1 MIVLITEK
9 SIDESMTVRRGVGLI
24 LWELRISWR
33 GKALGIAIIA
43 VLGLILLK
51 NAIWQDVLKKA
62 PEDFVAASSKVEVSQ
77 RTVLGEN
84 EKNKETSLLKY
95 HVEILNKTS
104 KPLKLREV
112 QVINEKSLTRFFNGW
127 YPAFKGGSG
136 IVLEPGKSLTVK
148 QQQVVIPRYD
158 QMSEEDQALLSNNL
172 QTKYVMIDYG
182 YFAMPEYIMVT
193 KENIGL
199 MLE

>member
-1 MIVLITEK
+1 M
-9 SIDESMTVRRGVGLI
+9 I
-24 LWELRISWR
+24 LWELKISWR
-33 GKALGIAIIA
+33 GKALGLAVVV
-43 VLGLILLK
+43 VLGLILLR
-51 NAIWQDVLKKA
+51 NAIWQDVQKKA
-62 PEDFVAASSKVEVSQ
+62 PEDFVAASSKVEVLQ

-84 EKNKETSLLKY
+84 DQNKETSLLKY
-95 HVEILNKTS
+95 QVEILNKTS

-112 QVINEKSLTRFFNGW
+112 QVMNEKSLTKFFNGW

-148 QQQVVIPRYD
+148 QQQVLIPRYD
-158 QMSEEDQALLSNNL
+158 RMSEEDQALLSNNL
-172 QTKYVMIDYG
+172 QTKYVMVDYG
-182 YFAMPEYIMVT
+182 YFTRPEYIKVT

>member
-1 MIVLITEK
+1 M
-9 SIDESMTVRRGVGLI
+9 
-24 LWELRISWR
+24 WELRISWR
-33 GKALGIAIIA
+33 GKALGLAVIA

-51 NAIWQDVLKKA
+51 NAIWQNVLEKA

-77 RTVLGEN
+77 RTVIEEN
-84 EKNKETSLLKY
+84 EQNKETSLLKY
-95 HVEILNKTS
+95 QVEILNKTS

-112 QVINEKSLTRFFNGW
+112 QVMNEKSLIKFFDGR
-127 YPAFKGGSG
+127 YPAFRGGSG
-136 IVLEPGKSLTVK
+136 IVLEPGKSLNVEK
-148 QQQVVIPRYD
+148 QQVVIPCYD
-158 QMSEEDQALLSNNL
+158 QMSEEDQALLSKNL

-182 YFAMPEYIMVT
+182 YFAMPEYIKVK